1 MYYKD
6 SLGGEQSIQV
16 PPRGNANV
24 LTKSGTGT
32 RFSTCRSSVEAKDCI
47 GAEFTAISITDAG
60 TDQIPTSGG
69 DSKDWGAPLQPAT
82 QLT

>member
-1 MYYKD
+1 M
-6 SLGGEQSIQV
+6 IQV

-32 RFSTCRSSVEAKDCI
+32 RFSTCRSPVEAKDCI
-47 GAEFTAISITDAG
+47 GAEFSAISITDAG
-60 TDQIPTSGG
+60 TSNIPTAGG